1 MRESFF
7 ESGTAAARATEVQI
21 LPGAARRISWGAL
34 FGGVVLAMA
43 VQILLSVL
51 GVGIGLTTVD
61 PASSGSPSA
70 SSFGIGAGIWWTVS
84 NLVAL
89 FVGGYVA
96 ARLAGVFQRGDGI
109 LHGLITWGFTLLLT
123 FYLLTTAV
131 GGVLG
136 GAFSA
141 IQGAASGAAQTATNP
156 AAQQMAGAL
165 GLSPDQLEQ
174 RMDQMIAGQTN
185 ASPEQVAQA
194 REQLAGLVPQL
205 LQGGEPARQAR
216 EQATQI
222 VAQVRGVPPEQV
234 RAEVDQTLQ
243 QAQQQTAQAA
253 DKAANVASKGAIMA
267 FIALLLGAAAAAW
280 GGAVGARTEED
291 VVVTTHPVA

>member
-1 MRESFF
+1 MRETFF
-7 ESGTAAARATEVQI
+7 ESGTAAARAAEVQV

-165 GLSPDQLEQ
+165 GLSPDQLTQ

-234 RAEVDQTLQ
+234 RAEVDRTLQ

-291 VVVTTHPVA
+291 VVITTHPVA